1 MFEDVFDIL
10 IQHVSWVEAI
20 WTLSC
25 VAGVVRYGFG
35 RYLTVYSIRR
45 KYIDDNLTH
54 NRDSTHLW
62 LNTRAFRFLTIALI
76 FWLWALLGLRSMLL
90 PNPEGVTNIDQLA
103 SLILIL
109 SGVVLLFL
117 KGEYVDHL
125 ENQAYSK
132 YKKEVHEEVHDTKG
146 YLLDSG
152 EIKWQAIES
161 DTSQ

>member
-1 MFEDVFDIL
+1 
-10 IQHVSWVEAI
+10 
-20 WTLSC
+20 
-25 VAGVVRYGFG
+25 
-35 RYLTVYSIRR
+35 
-45 KYIDDNLTH
+45 
-54 NRDSTHLW
+54 
-62 LNTRAFRFLTIALI
+62 
-76 FWLWALLGLRSMLL
+76 MLL